1 MGVRS
6 PAAPSRYGKP
16 AVSPAERSPPPVSFG
31 SYRQGAA
38 RLAPEPGGVS
48 VPSCRGDCPL
58 VNPSQPPAL
67 PALPFPESSLAHP
80 LPGNGAAGLLDGQL
94 FRRWARRALLSSRP
108 PWLRNG
114 LRPRRKHL
122 SPHPTP
128 AMGASAAAAA
138 FRKATRGAALV
149 SSLLL
154 VSHRVRDAGE
164 RKEEPSASG
173 ASLLR

>member
-1 MGVRS
+1 MGVGS

-16 AVSPAERSPPPVSFG
+16 AASPAERSPPPVSFG

-38 RLAPEPGGVS
+38 RLAPEPGGAS
-48 VPSCRGDCPL
+48 VPSCPGDCPL
-58 VNPSQPPAL
+58 LNPRQPPSL

-80 LPGNGAAGLLDGQL
+80 LPGNGAVGLLDGQL
-94 FRRWARRALLSSRP
+94 FRRRARRALLSSRP

-114 LRPRRKHL
+114 LRPLRKHL
-122 SPHPTP
+122 SPHPAP
-128 AMGASAAAAA
+128 AMGAFAAAA

-164 RKEEPSASG
+164 RKEEASASG